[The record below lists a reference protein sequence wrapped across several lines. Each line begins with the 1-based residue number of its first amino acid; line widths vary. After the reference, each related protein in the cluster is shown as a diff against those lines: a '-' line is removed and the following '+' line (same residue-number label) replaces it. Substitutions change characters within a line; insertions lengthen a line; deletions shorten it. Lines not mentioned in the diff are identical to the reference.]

1 MLQNLRDNLK
11 GTVAVFVIIIFV
23 VPLVLFGV
31 EQVFVGSAGQK
42 DVAEVNGAGITS
54 VDFRRQLELERQ
66 RMIQQGNFD
75 VDSPQVQDDALRMPV
90 INQMVRRLALR
101 QAAENAGMGVS
112 RDALWREIASV
123 EAFQV
128 DGKFDYE
135 LFKRRIANMYT
146 PTQYL
151 ESLSA
156 EFMIGQLND
165 GLAGSNFVTGSEL
178 ALIAGISRQQR
189 DFYTITIPEPDVDI
203 EIGQTDIESFYQDNQ
218 ARFTQPEAVQ
228 VEYLEISVDSLAA
241 SEEPSEQVV
250 RDAYEA
256 EIRTFESDPKYSVAH
271 ILLEKD
277 AKLGGHR
284 GGVAKLARP
293 LDDGAVRKLAR
304 QYSTDLGSRE
314 SGGELGELNPD
325 IFPEAFVEAASA
337 LEVGDVSPPVETDAG
352 IHFIKLLDIRDQ
364 EPPTFE
370 ERRPSLAR
378 QLSMVMAQD
387 EYIKRVSELD
397 ELTFGNTDLKTV
409 AERMGIPLQTSE
421 FFTRD
426 SGSGVASENRIR
438 EAAFA
443 DDVLRDRCNSRVI
456 ELPEERAIVLHVTE
470 HRPEHMTALEN
481 VQAEIRDELVSI
493 RKREQ
498 AEAAA
503 LLAQTRIGRGDD
515 PAQVAEESG
524 FEFAEH
530 RDVQRDKFDI
540 DMLVMQKAFSLP
552 RPVEQQPV
560 VLDVTE
566 MITGGYAVVGLT
578 NVKDGSIDQLSEE
591 QKRSIE
597 AQLRFQF
604 GQAEMLAFER
614 SVMERSKVRMPD

>member
-277 AKLGGHR
+277 AKESQK
-284 GGVAKLARP
+284 VDEVQKKINASEDFA
-293 LDDGAVRKLAR
+293 ALAR

-443 DDVLRDRCNSRVI
+443 DDVLRDRYNSRVI

>member
-75 VDSPQVQDDALRMPV
+75 IDSPQVQDDALRMPV

-112 RDALWREIASV
+112 RDALWRDIASV

-128 DGKFDYE
+128 DGEFDYE
-135 LFKRRIANMYT
+135 LFKRRISNMYT

-151 ESLSA
+151 ETLST

-165 GLAGSNFVTGSEL
+165 GLAGSNFVTESEL

-189 DFYTITIPEPDVDI
+189 DFYTITVPEPDVDV
-203 EIGQTDIESFYQDNQ
+203 EIVQADIESFYRDNQ
-218 ARFTQPEAVQ
+218 ARFTQPESVQ
-228 VEYLEISVDSLAA
+228 VEYLEISVDALAE
-241 SEEPSEQVV
+241 SHEPPEEAV
-250 RDAYEA
+250 REAYEA
-256 EIRTFESDPKYSVAH
+256 EIRDFEPDPKYSIAH
-271 ILLEKD
+271 ILLEKN
-277 AKLGGHR
+277 AKESQK
-284 GGVAKLARP
+284 VDEVQKKINANEDFA
-293 LDDGAVRKLAR
+293 ALAR

-314 SGGELGELNPD
+314 SGGELGELNSD
-325 IFPEAFVEAASA
+325 IFPDAFVEAASA
-337 LEVGDVSPPVETDAG
+337 LEVGEVSAPVETDEG
-352 IHFIKLLDIRDQ
+352 IHFIKILDIRDQ
-364 EPPTFE
+364 VPPTFE

-378 QLSMVMAQD
+378 QIGRTMAQD
-387 EYIKRVSELD
+387 EYIKKVAELD
-397 ELTFGNTDLKTV
+397 ELTFGNTDLETV
-409 AERMGIPLQTSE
+409 AQRLGIPLQKSE

-426 SGSGVASENRIR
+426 SGDGLASESRVR

-443 DDVLRDRCNSRVI
+443 DDVLKDRYNSRVI

-470 HRPEHMTALEN
+470 HRPEHVTALETLE
-481 VQAEIRDELVSI
+481 AEIRDELVSI

-515 PAQVAEESG
+515 PALIAEESG

-530 RDVQRDKFDI
+530 KDVQRDQFDI

-552 RPVEQQPV
+552 RPAEQQPV

-566 MITGGYAVVGLT
+566 MIAGGFAVVGLT
-578 NVKDGSIDQLSEE
+578 NVKDGSPDQLSEE

-597 AQLRFQF
+597 AQLRFQS
-604 GQAEMLAFER
+604 GQAEMLAFEK
-614 SVMERSKVRMPD
+614 SVMERSKVRMPE